1 MVFFLIH
8 LLILHLLFIFKR
20 VSNDSRESGK
30 DVCISGLNAL
40 IRRSECLKWLAFSL
54 PQNAQHRKY
63 ARWKAAY
70 IHNCLKN
77 GETPQPGPIGMEGES
92 FGTCFPFLFEG
103 AGSCVKVKWWYAQF
117 FREHPSGT
125 TSFPAQC
132 CIHNGL
138 PSSFS
143 FSCCY
148 FYWTLLCDWLI

>member
-1 MVFFLIH
+1 M
-8 LLILHLLFIFKR
+8 FIFKR

-30 DVCISGLNAL
+30 DVCISVLNAL
-40 IRRSECLKWLAFSL
+40 ICRSEWLKCLAFSL

-92 FGTCFPFLFEG
+92 FGTCFPFPFKRKQG
-103 AGSCVKVKWWYAQF
+103 CAKVKWWYARF
-117 FREHPSGT
+117 FREHPSGNT
-125 TSFPAQC
+125 ASQLDVPFTMSC
-132 CIHNGL
+132 L
-138 PSSFS
+138 LFS